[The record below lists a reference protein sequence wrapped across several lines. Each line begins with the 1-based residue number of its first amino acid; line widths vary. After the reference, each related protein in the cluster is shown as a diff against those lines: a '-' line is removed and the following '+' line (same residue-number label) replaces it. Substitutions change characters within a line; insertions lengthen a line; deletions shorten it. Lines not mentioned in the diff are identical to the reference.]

1 MILAAGYS
9 SRMKR
14 WKPGLV
20 LEGVPLVVRAIL
32 PALDAVN
39 QLILVGGYQFEELK
53 RIVMESDKITMSQ
66 KKKIELVENKEHS
79 AGMFSSVQVGLSRVE
94 VSQEGTYIVP
104 GDMPNISAW
113 TYKTLAGSFASDSG
127 SDVYIPVIEIDTENS
142 PEENR
147 LKKGHPI
154 LVRRK
159 AFSAILEESRMSIL
173 RDVLKQFHSKT
184 IVVPDSG
191 ICFDIDE
198 ERDVAKLES
207 HFSTARNP
215 KNGPRV

>member
-1 MILAAGYS
+1 
-9 SRMKR
+9 
-14 WKPGLV
+14 
-20 LEGVPLVVRAIL
+20 
-32 PALDAVN
+32 
-39 QLILVGGYQFEELK
+39 
-53 RIVMESDKITMSQ
+53 
-66 KKKIELVENKEHS
+66 
-79 AGMFSSVQVGLSRVE
+79 
-94 VSQEGTYIVP
+94 
-104 GDMPNISAW
+104 MPNISAW